1 MLNQCGFGRKE
12 FKMTEE
18 ERQKTILELEQEV
31 LGYKSKSQPRV
42 CEVCGNKLIKG
53 ECEDHQEDCCGC

>member
-1 MLNQCGFGRKE
+1 
-12 FKMTEE
+12 MTEE

-53 ECEDHQEDCCGC
+53 GEKQLMIFVTV